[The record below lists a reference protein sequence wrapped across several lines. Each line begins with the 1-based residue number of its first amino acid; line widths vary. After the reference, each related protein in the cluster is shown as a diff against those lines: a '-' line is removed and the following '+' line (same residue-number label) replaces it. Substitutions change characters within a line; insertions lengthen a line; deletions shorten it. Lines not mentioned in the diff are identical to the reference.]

1 MSKEPIT
8 VITGAAGALGSGI
21 ARHLLQNGHKVALL
35 DRPEAK
41 AQLAELAASAPQ
53 RALGLGCDVRSAS
66 AWAEALRE
74 VRTRLGPPTGA
85 ALIAG
90 GWSGGKNFHES
101 SEQVWSQ
108 MVERNLDTTRESLRA
123 SVAELVG
130 LGRGSV
136 VVVGARPAVRPWE
149 GRQMAEYT
157 ATKAAVLALAQAVAT
172 EVLEHGVRVN
182 VVLPSTLDTAANRA
196 SMPNADFTRWVA
208 IPSLAKVV
216 AFLLSDDAH
225 DVSGAALPV
234 YGRA

>member
-1 MSKEPIT
+1 
-8 VITGAAGALGSGI
+8 
-21 ARHLLQNGHKVALL
+21 
-35 DRPEAK
+35 
-41 AQLAELAASAPQ
+41 
-53 RALGLGCDVRSAS
+53 LGLGCDVRSAS